1 MPFLNSQG
9 SFKPGRG
16 FFAAGTIPGAPTFSL
31 NPAIEADVSIP
42 VTFIAPAFNGRI
54 SNNWLQVCSFNF
66 C

>member
-16 FFAAGTIPGAPTFSL
+16 FFAAGTIPGAPTFGIT
-31 NPAIEADVSIP
+31 PATEGNISIP

-54 SNNWLQVCSFNF
+54 SNNWL
-66 C
+66 